1 MILRPDRH
9 AGTIIDERPAAT
21 PPGGSMEQRDQ
32 VTDDKK
38 ATKKI
43 KLEIKR
49 LEKVETTGLR
59 EGG

>member
-1 MILRPDRH
+1 M
-9 AGTIIDERPAAT
+9 
-21 PPGGSMEQRDQ
+21 Q
-32 VTDDKK
+32 VQQARQAPQGKQ
-38 ATKKI
+38 AQQGKKI

>member
-1 MILRPDRH
+1 MITFNGSPLQ
-9 AGTIIDERPAAT
+9 
-21 PPGGSMEQRDQ
+21 GGSMEKLERPADESAP
-32 VTDDKK
+32 KK
-38 ATKKI
+38 KV

>member
-1 MILRPDRH
+1 
-9 AGTIIDERPAAT
+9 
-21 PPGGSMEQRDQ
+21 MEKLDQ

>member
-1 MILRPDRH
+1 MQKVEQ
-9 AGTIIDERPAAT
+9 AKPA
-21 PPGGSMEQRDQ
+21 P
-32 VTDDKK
+32 K
-38 ATKKI
+38 AKKI

>member
-1 MILRPDRH
+1 MIKVTARD
-9 AGTIIDERPAAT
+9 T
-21 PPGGSMEQRDQ
+21 PRWQRDSPGGPVQKVEPPKQPP
-32 VTDDKK
+32 K
-38 ATKKI
+38 AKKI